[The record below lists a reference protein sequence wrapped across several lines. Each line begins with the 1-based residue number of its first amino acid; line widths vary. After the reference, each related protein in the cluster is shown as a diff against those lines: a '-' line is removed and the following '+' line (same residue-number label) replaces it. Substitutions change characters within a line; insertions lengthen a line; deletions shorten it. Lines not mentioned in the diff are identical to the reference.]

1 VGCGWFWTTRLC
13 GWAAAGEVDVFNII
27 FCTQKHRLQSKYS
40 PVAPENAAAASSNY
54 SKAGPGERM
63 DVPSAKA
70 LNREVAAQ

>member
-1 VGCGWFWTTRLC
+1 MYLILFF
-13 GWAAAGEVDVFNII
+13 AHKI
-27 FCTQKHRLQSKYS
+27 HRLQSKYS
-40 PVAPENAAAASSNY
+40 PFAPENAAAASSNY